1 MTRTTYN
8 RRSACAYCKATKRG
22 TIYRTTYQDGCCDG
36 ATRLPYDSRV
46 FEHGRPPR
54 GPLTPAV
61 RRAAEPGPAVAAP
74 RRVERPVNG
83 AQSKRKPYNG
93 DAGYHCSLKTRFGH
107 VVLYDRRNGGDWIDA
122 GARWVLAAFDR
133 SGANLALLDCKTER
147 YGRRAMRD
155 ARDGWTEWIEWAA
168 IRECFP
174 DANVPRVF
182 LEGGG

>member
-1 MTRTTYN
+1 MARTTYN
-8 RRSACAYCKATKRG
+8 RRCACAYCKATKRG

-36 ATRLPYDSRV
+36 DTRLPYDSRV
-46 FEHGRPPR
+46 FEHGRAPR
-54 GPLTPAV
+54 GPMTPAL
-61 RRAAEPGPAVAAP
+61 AAPGPAV

-107 VVLYDRRNGGDWIDA
+107 VVLYDRRNGGDWID
-122 GARWVLAAFDR
+122 GGERWVLAAFDH

-155 ARDGWTEWIEWAA
+155 TRDGWTEWIAWDVVRQA
-168 IRECFP
+168 FP
-174 DANVPRVF
+174 DADVPRD
-182 LEGGG
+182 LLKEQM